1 MRYSVIIPYK
11 DIVDLVV
18 RAVQSV
24 PDRSDIEVIIIN
36 NGTTELPTSLFAGRH
51 NVQVLWDAIGKGAG
65 AARNVGLEHAK
76 GEWLLM
82 LDADDFFTENAF
94 EIMDKQAD
102 NEADI
107 VFFKMSSCDSDT
119 MEPANR
125 DTQFNELMDRYLEH
139 QDEGALRYE
148 WTAPTGK
155 MIRRSIVE
163 EYNIRFD
170 ETQAANDVTFSL
182 LTGYYAKNIK
192 GYKDTLYCITVRNES
207 LTSTPSLRH
216 LNDRI
221 EVSIRFNRF
230 VRAHGLAR
238 YQKSIMYHV
247 RMIAR
252 NYGLGEAM
260 KTIWRSIQAGNN
272 PLIGIS
278 RWAKTAQK
286 IKQHD

>member
-24 PDRSDIEVIIIN
+24 PDRPDIEVIIIN
-36 NGTTELPTSLFAGRH
+36 NGTTELPASLFAGRH

-65 AARNVGLEHAK
+65 AARNVGLEYAK

-82 LDADDFFTENAF
+82 LDADDLFTENAF

-107 VFFKMSSCDSDT
+107 VFFKMSSCYSDT

-148 WTAPTGK
+148 WAAPTGK

-286 IKQHD
+286 IRQHD